1 MVMNRKRFVIGACLL
16 WAMALSALA
25 DDWTRY
31 VDPRIGSEGLGRVFI
46 GPAAPF
52 GMVRPGP
59 DCTCKPNS
67 GWLPM
72 PEVVTGFAQT
82 HVSGTGGGPKYGNI
96 LIQPYIGELE
106 GRNHE
111 QRRISE
117 EMACGYYATTFESGI
132 HTEIT
137 AGERCSF
144 YRISW
149 GAGSSRGY
157 EGAPLCLM
165 IDCGFFLGE
174 NPIPNAREAQ
184 QFVGSEIEI
193 VSETEVRGF
202 SRIRGGWNNGRAYT
216 VYFCLISDT
225 PFAENKTWEDEQ
237 GKTGAWLRF
246 SHPSNPINLRVGISF
261 ISSLQAKRNIPER
274 SFDEQLAQTRQQWND
289 LLGRIVIDG
298 NEEQKRMFYTALY
311 HTMLMPSDRTG
322 ENPLWNEVRGERRE
336 ERGER
341 NELRAEKSEERE
353 AMPYYD
359 DFYALWDTYRTSL
372 PLITLIDPDR
382 ERDIVK
388 SLIDI
393 GLHDGYMPDAR
404 SGNSNGRTQGGSH
417 AEVVVAD
424 ALAKGLQ
431 GIDYEAAL
439 QLMLKDAD
447 VPPGGNEEQEGRGGL
462 VAYNTLGYVPY
473 GIDRAGT
480 RTVEYAFDDW
490 CIAQVAKT
498 LGHND
503 LYERFLRQSGNWKN
517 LWRADYE
524 WDGIQGFIMPRSED
538 GQWLDSV
545 PMRGNEYRGYGGMRN
560 RRYEHKE
567 TLAPTTNPLF
577 LYTPIIREGPWY
589 VPWWGTFF
597 YEATSEEYSLSVP
610 HDVEGLIELCGGKE
624 AFRQRLD
631 TFFERGYYNVA
642 NEPSFLTP
650 CLYHWIGRPDLST
663 ERVREIVGR
672 HFNDSPTGLP
682 GNDDSG
688 AMSSWLAFHMMG
700 FYPLAGTDRYLLLA
714 PMVKEYTLGR
724 LHVVAKNF
732 SEKGGRVKSIVL
744 NGQKLDRDWIS
755 HEELTMGGELVFS
768 LTPDPSPKEEG
779 RRYHLPSHEGNLAP
793 THPCTHAPS
802 KNALDPSMN
811 ISYTL
816 HRQYRTWP
824 LSFAWEGDTLCV
836 GCKEAFYHIAR
847 KEVEQANRFCW
858 QQPLDG
864 KTFEANGTFAFI
876 SLKAWNE
883 LEENGSFVYDGITWN
898 RIDETASPT
907 PPPHDSGT
915 QPMIHVKAVDNP
927 TEMWIAHPN
936 GSEALGT
943 GLPLVVEMHH
953 TPFAVEWRIGR
964 QK

>member
-1 MVMNRKRFVIGACLL
+1 MEKVKRLFLMVGLL
-16 WAMALSALA
+16 TMSWMTILA
-25 DDWTRY
+25 DDWSKY
-31 VDPRIGSEGLGRVFI
+31 VDPRIGSEGLGRVFV

-59 DCTCKPNS
+59 DCTCRPNS

-72 PEVVTGFAQT
+72 PEVVTGFSQT

-96 LIQPYIGELE
+96 LIQPYLGELG

-117 EMACGYYATTFESGI
+117 EMSCGYYSTTFESGI
-132 HTEIT
+132 QTEIT
-137 AGERCSF
+137 TSERCAF
-144 YRISW
+144 YRIT
-149 GAGSSRGY
+149 
-157 EGAPLCLM
+157 APLGGASGACLM
-165 IDCGFFLGE
+165 LDCGFFLGE

-184 QFVGSEIEI
+184 QFVGSEVEI
-193 VSETEVRGF
+193 VSPNEVRGF

-216 VYFCLISDT
+216 VYFCLMSDT
-225 PFAENKTWEDEQ
+225 PFADTLTWNDPQ

-246 SHPSNPINLRVGISF
+246 SSPSAPRLSLPSGEAVGGSINLKIGISF
-261 ISSLQAKRNIPER
+261 ISSLQAKRNIPDR
-274 SFDEQLAQTRQQWND
+274 SFDEQLALTRNQWNE
-289 LLGRIVIDG
+289 LLGRITIEG
-298 NEEQKRMFYTALY
+298 TEQQKRMFYTALY
-311 HTMLMPSDRTG
+311 HTMLMPSNRTG
-322 ENPLWNEVRGERRE
+322 ENPLWNDIRGARTPPLTPPQGGGAGSEERGTRITPSNSPSRGRNGERR
-336 ERGER
+336 
-341 NELRAEKSEERE
+341 AT
-353 AMPYYD
+353 PYYD

-372 PLITLIDPDR
+372 PLITLIDSDR

-388 SLIDI
+388 ALIDI
-393 GLHDGYMPDAR
+393 GLHDAYMPDAR

-417 AEVVVAD
+417 AEVVIAD

-462 VAYNTLGYVPY
+462 IEYNTLGYVPY

-498 LGHND
+498 LGHNE
-503 LYERFLRQSGNWKN
+503 LHERFMRQSENWKN
-517 LWRADYE
+517 LWRTDYE
-524 WDGIQGFIMPRSED
+524 WDGIRGFIMPRSED

-545 PMRGNEYRGYGGMRN
+545 PMRGNEYHGYNSTYR
-560 RRYEHKE
+560 
-567 TLAPTTNPLF
+567 APLF

-597 YEATSEEYSLSVP
+597 YEATSQEYSLSVP
-610 HDVEGLIELCGGKE
+610 HDVEGLIEQCGGRE

-650 CLYHWIGRPDLST
+650 CLYHWIGRSDLSIA
-663 ERVREIVGR
+663 RVREIVSR
-672 HFNDSPTGLP
+672 HFDDSPTGLP

-700 FYPLAGTDRYLLLA
+700 LYPLAGTDRYLLLA
-714 PMVKEYTLGR
+714 PMVKEYTLGS
-724 LHVVAKNF
+724 LHVKTKNF
-732 SEKGGRVKSIVL
+732 SEKNSRVKSIVL
-744 NGQKLDRDWIS
+744 NGKKLDHVWIS
-755 HEELTMGGELVFS
+755 HEELTRGGELLFEM
-768 LTPDPSPKEEG
+768 TPASAPKEVEASLSTSLG
-779 RRYHLPSHEGNLAP
+779 TANANSLKTYEAP
-793 THPCTHAPS
+793 TRVVFEG
-802 KNALDPSMN
+802 N

-824 LSFAWEGDTLCV
+824 LTMGWKGDSLHIR
-836 GCKEAFYHIAR
+836 CKEAHYR
-847 KEVEQANRFCW
+847 LPRSVVEHADHFCW

-864 KTFEANGTFAFI
+864 QQFTVDGTIGFI
-876 SLKAWNE
+876 SLDAMHE
-883 LEENGSFVYDGITWN
+883 LKERGEFIYDNTLWRRVSEDPCDGL
-898 RIDETASPT
+898 
-907 PPPHDSGT
+907 
-915 QPMIHVKAVDNP
+915 IHVRATNSRA
-927 TEMWIAHPN
+927 EMWIDTA
-936 GSEALGT
+936 SALPFVIQLSNNPFGIDWQ
-943 GLPLVVEMHH
+943 L
-953 TPFAVEWRIGR
+953 TP
-964 QK
+964 